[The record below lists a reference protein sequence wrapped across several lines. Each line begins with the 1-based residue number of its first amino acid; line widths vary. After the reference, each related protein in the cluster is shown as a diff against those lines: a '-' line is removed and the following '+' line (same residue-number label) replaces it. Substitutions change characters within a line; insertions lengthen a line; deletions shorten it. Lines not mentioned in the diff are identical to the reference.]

1 VRFVAVRAAAAVL
14 LAIALVAGTGCG
26 GGTRH
31 TASTHGTVRA
41 FVIPLGTG
49 KRIAAGELVTIMPD
63 RLVTHVGDTLRV
75 VNHDVV
81 DEWVGPFFVEKGKT
95 FEVRFGSAGIYTATC
110 ALSSGKKL
118 QLIVEA

>member
-1 VRFVAVRAAAAVL
+1 VRPIAARVALGAL

-26 GGTRH
+26 GSARPAATK
-31 TASTHGTVRA
+31 HGAVRE

-63 RLVTHVGDTLRV
+63 RLVTRVGDTLRV

-81 DEWVGPFFVEKGKT
+81 DEWVGPFFVQKGKT
-95 FEVRFGSAGIYTATC
+95 FEVRFGSAGTYTATC